1 MATHDVTRAAELPG
15 VPTFGARSAW
25 DRHRNLLSELVRR
38 DLKARYRGSNL
49 GILWSLLN
57 PLIFMI
63 VYSVVFSQFIRFP
76 VKGASYPVFLLAG
89 LLAWNFFSQA
99 LLGSVGSILGN
110 ATVVKKVAF
119 PWGFLP
125 LSTIL
130 AAFVNYLISLLL
142 LVPVLIFF
150 HSPVGL
156 PLLALPF
163 VIGVVFIL
171 ALGIGLLISAANVY
185 FRDLEYLIS
194 IGLQVAFFGT
204 PIIYS
209 LDLVTDKISGGS
221 AKAGFLYFVI
231 GLNPMAWIATAFQD
245 ILAYNRWPVHW
256 QGLLYSTVFSI
267 VALVVGVVV
276 FRRLQGRFAEEL

>member
-1 MATHDVTRAAELPG
+1 VATRDVTRATEFAV
-15 VPTFGARSAW
+15 VPPSRARSAW
-25 DRHRNLLSELVRR
+25 ARHRNLLSELVRR

-63 VYSVVFSQFIRFP
+63 VYSVIFSQFIRFP

-99 LLGSVGSILGN
+99 VLASAGSILSN
-110 ATVVKKVAF
+110 ATIVKKVAF
-119 PWGFLP
+119 PWSFLP

-150 HSPVGL
+150 RSPVGL
-156 PLLALPF
+156 PLLALPL
-163 VIGVVFIL
+163 VIAVVFML
-171 ALGIGLLISAANVY
+171 VLGLGLLVAATNVY
-185 FRDLEYLIS
+185 FRDLEYLLS
-194 IGLQVAFFGT
+194 IALQVGFFAT

-209 LDLVTDKISGGS
+209 LNLVTDKIGHGNI
-221 AKAGFLYFVI
+221 KAEAFSIVI
-231 GLNPMAWIATAFQD
+231 GVNPMSWIATSFQD

-256 QGLLYSTVFSI
+256 QGLLYSTAFSI
-267 VALVVGVVV
+267 VALVVGIVA

>member
-1 MATHDVTRAAELPG
+1 
-15 VPTFGARSAW
+15 VPTSTARSAW
-25 DRHRNLLSELVRR
+25 ARHRNLLSELVRR

-49 GILWSLLN
+49 GIIWSLLN

-63 VYSVVFSQFIRFP
+63 VYSVIFSQFIRFP
-76 VKGASYPVFLLAG
+76 VKGAAYPVFLLAG

-99 LLGSVGSILGN
+99 MLASVGSILAN
-110 ATVVKKVAF
+110 ATIIKKVAF

-142 LVPVLIFF
+142 LIPVLILFR
-150 HSPVGL
+150 SPVGL
-156 PLLALPF
+156 PLLVLPL
-163 VIGVVFIL
+163 VIAVVFML
-171 ALGIGLLISAANVY
+171 ALGLGLLVAATNVY
-185 FRDLEYLIS
+185 FRDLEYLLS
-194 IGLQVAFFGT
+194 IALQVGFFAT

-209 LDLVTDKISGGS
+209 LDLVTDKVGAGS
-221 AKAGFLYFVI
+221 TKAKVFYFLI
-231 GLNPMAWIATAFQD
+231 GLNPMSWIATSFQD
-245 ILAYNRWPVHW
+245 ILAFNRWPVHL

-267 VALVVGVVV
+267 VALVVGVVA